1 MPLFYFILK
10 TGRHSYPD
18 DEGQELVD
26 ETAAQAHA
34 RAVAREL
41 MRNRETRTAHW
52 RIQVCDDYLQPR
64 YECLFADIDTT
75 LELFDG
81 NLRSS
86 VTRVAR
92 TTAAMGDTL
101 RGIDAGMTDLKQIL
115 DRIDSIISSRPSM

>member
-18 DEGQELVD
+18 NEGQEFAD
-26 ETAAQAHA
+26 EVAAQAHA
-34 RAVAREL
+34 RAVATEL

-64 YECLFADIDTT
+64 YEYLFADIDTT
-75 LELFDG
+75 LERFDG

-92 TTAAMGDTL
+92 SRAAMGDAL
-101 RGIDAGMTDLKQIL
+101 RGIDAGMTDLKQSL
-115 DRIDSIISSRPSM
+115 DRMDSIISSRPST